1 MAKDLQHR
9 VVGRRPPLDFAHAA
23 VVASGDRQLQRLILG
38 PEQYL
43 SGASELLEFVEQKP
57 DDAADALVR
66 IDLDLADLVPAIAR
80 RQDEPQLAAQRL
92 RIPCRNAALTKEAQL
107 VFGHRP
113 LQPQQQPVI
122 DQAGIVRAVRIDHQR
137 ADQGAQI
144 NQVMPVAP
152 VPGQARGLEAEHG
165 ASKARADSS
174 HQFLEAGALDQSGTG
189 ASQIVVDHRDR
200 SEAERARRL
209 GKRVLPPLA
218 FGMFHDLANG
228 RLADID
234 HRAAAEV
241 LRGDLGVHHIPP
253 ARSAA
258 RFFDCRGLRAAGPP
272 AR

>member
-1 MAKDLQHR
+1 MWPVVLRARPSTIRVRWVVRPKTPACAGAGAGAGIDRVAKDLQHR

-23 VVASGDRQLQRLILG
+23 VVG

-137 ADQGAQI
+137 ADEGAQI
-144 NQVMPVAP
+144 DQVMPVAP
-152 VPGQARGLEAEHG
+152 VPSEAGGLDAKHCAGQA
-165 ASKARADSS
+165 
-174 HQFLEAGALDQSGTG
+174 
-189 ASQIVVDHRDR
+189 
-200 SEAERARRL
+200 
-209 GKRVLPPLA
+209 
-218 FGMFHDLANG
+218 
-228 RLADID
+228 
-234 HRAAAEV
+234 
-241 LRGDLGVHHIPP
+241 
-253 ARSAA
+253 
-258 RFFDCRGLRAAGPP
+258 
-272 AR
+272 